1 MDFIFII
8 KRIGHLITSM
18 NSFQTNKQQS
28 TNGNLLIVH
37 EISDSE
43 EQIAQENSS
52 DHFSECNNSE

>member
-1 MDFIFII
+1 
-8 KRIGHLITSM
+8 M

-28 TNGNLLIVH
+28 INGNLLIVH